1 MSDEPADRLRER
13 SGRSTAVLYLLLDAD
28 RRLITTG
35 IVTLVFVATAG
46 LSLVVPDAVV
56 VLRETDSV
64 DTAFQ
69 ALIGATVTGVTLVL
83 TLNQLVLSQELG
95 AVGDQRERM
104 DGAMTFRDD
113 IRDLLGETPSAEPSA
128 FLQEIVEEIADR
140 ATAVDESGP
149 LDEDLESMLGGTVR
163 NAELVSDR
171 LDGASF
177 GEFEVVRAAL
187 DFNYSWKL
195 HVTRRALDRD
205 DLPEATRESLE
216 SLAEALRVFAPA
228 REHFKTLYFQAELIE
243 LSRTV
248 LYAAVP
254 ALVVALG
261 VVFYVDVGAF
271 TGTLLGINT
280 GVLLVSA
287 AAAVVISPF
296 AVLLS
301 YVLRI
306 ATITGRTLSIG
317 PFILRGDGPE
327 AGD

>member
-13 SGRSTAVLYLLLDAD
+13 STRSTAVLYLLLDAD
-28 RRLITTG
+28 RRLITAG
-35 IVTLVFVATAG
+35 IVSLVFLASAG
-46 LSLVVPDAVV
+46 LSLTVPGAGAA
-56 VLRETDSV
+56 LRSADSV
-64 DTAFQ
+64 DTVFQ

-113 IRDLLGETPSAEPSA
+113 VRDLLGETPPAEPSA
-128 FLQEIVEEIADR
+128 FLRGIVDEIADR
-140 ATAVDESGP
+140 ATAVGNSGP
-149 LDEDLESMLGGTVR
+149 IDDDLESMLDGTVR
-163 NAELVSDR
+163 NAETVSER

-177 GEFEVVRAAL
+177 GEFDVVRAAL

-195 HVTRRALDRD
+195 HVTQRALDRD
-205 DLPEATRESLE
+205 DLSEATRESLE
-216 SLAEALRVFAPA
+216 ALAEALHLFAPA

-248 LYAAVP
+248 LYTAIP
-254 ALVVALG
+254 ALVAAIG
-261 VVFYVDVGAF
+261 VVFYVDVEAY
-271 TGTLLGINT
+271 TGTLLGVNT

-296 AVLLS
+296 AVLLA

-306 ATITGRTLSIG
+306 ATVTGRTLSIG
-317 PFILRGDGPE
+317 PFILRETERETGR
-327 AGD
+327 

>member
-13 SGRSTAVLYLLLDAD
+13 STRSTAVLYLLLDAD
-28 RRLITTG
+28 RRLITAG
-35 IVTLVFVATAG
+35 IVSLVFLASAG
-46 LSLVVPDAVV
+46 LSLTVPGAGAA
-56 VLRETDSV
+56 LRSADSV
-64 DTAFQ
+64 DTVFQ

-113 IRDLLGETPSAEPSA
+113 VRDLLGETPPAEPSA
-128 FLQEIVEEIADR
+128 FLRGIVDEIADR
-140 ATAVDESGP
+140 ATAVGNSGP
-149 LDEDLESMLGGTVR
+149 IDDDLESMLDGTVR
-163 NAELVSDR
+163 NAETVSER

-177 GEFEVVRAAL
+177 GEFDVVRAAL

-195 HVTRRALDRD
+195 HVTQRALDRD
-205 DLPEATRESLE
+205 DLSEATRESLE
-216 SLAEALRVFAPA
+216 ALAEALHLFAPA

-248 LYAAVP
+248 LYTAIP
-254 ALVVALG
+254 ALVAAIG
-261 VVFYVDVGAF
+261 VVFYVDVETY
-271 TGTLLGINT
+271 TGTLLGVNT

-296 AVLLS
+296 AVLLA

-306 ATITGRTLSIG
+306 ATVTGRTLSIG
-317 PFILRGDGPE
+317 PFILRETERETGR
-327 AGD
+327 